1 MANDQNKKPNET
13 AKKPRVSLRDLTAS
27 KNAHVIGG
35 AADKPHAKLR
45 DLIASKEAHVIR
57 NSGK

>member
-13 AKKPRVSLRDLTAS
+13 AKKPRVTLCDLTGS
-27 KNAHVIGG
+27 KNVHLIGG
-35 AADKPHAKLR
+35 AGGKPHAKLR
-45 DLIASKEAHVIR
+45 DLTVSKEAHVIR